1 MGLSFEQ
8 AFDLSGKVVLI
19 TGAAGGIG
27 KNLAEL
33 FAERGARLALVDR
46 NPVVETIAKTLGG
59 EHLGLVLDVTDE
71 QAVVRGVRE
80 ATEMLGGIDIL
91 INNAGIGL

>member
-33 FAERGARLALVDR
+33 FAERGARLADHSG
-46 NPVVETIAKTLGG
+46 T
-59 EHLGLVLDVTDE
+59 
-71 QAVVRGVRE
+71 AVVAVRLFDSLNYRISIPGVEVRHPVQISMDL
-80 ATEMLGGIDIL
+80 AVADG
-91 INNAGIGL
+91 